1 VAIQP
6 AARPIEHVRRPV
18 GIEAEEVTQP
28 VVAGDGG
35 SDVALDFVRFCYRR
49 RRVAWPAL
57 YDEMCAVAGRGVFR
71 GMGYTE
77 LAEHGVSFCLSEM
90 QRLVSLTERVVAE
103 ERNVHEPGPAE
114 GRVSLTSVE
123 ARA

>member
-1 VAIQP
+1 M
-6 AARPIEHVRRPV
+6 
-18 GIEAEEVTQP
+18 TQP
-28 VVAGDGG
+28 VVAADGG
-35 SDVALDFVRFCYRR
+35 TDVALEFVRFCYRR
-49 RRVAWPAL
+49 RRVSWPTL
-57 YDEMCAVAGRGVFR
+57 YDEMCAVAARGAFR

-103 ERNVHEPGPAE
+103 ERNVHEPAAPE
-114 GRVSLTSVE
+114 GRVSLTSVG